1 MAEKLRLQKFMADCG
16 VCSRRKAEELI
27 SEGRVFVNGHTA
39 SIGEK
44 VDPERDRVEYGGR
57 EIRPTGEEKV
67 YIMLNKPR
75 GFVTTLE
82 DEMGRKC
89 ITTLLDGLDVRV
101 VPVGRLDRNSEGLLI
116 LNHDGELVYTL
127 THPKHNVSKFYL
139 VTVLGTVSD
148 EAVERLNGPL
158 EIDGYTTNSSTVAVL
173 SREPGRVVLRFE
185 LREGRNRQIRK
196 MCEAVGLEVGRL
208 KRYAVGRLKL
218 SELKAGKWR
227 YLTEAEVRYLKS
239 L

>member
-16 VCSRRKAEELI
+16 ICSRRKAEELI
-27 SEGRVFVNGHTA
+27 AQGRVFVNGRTA
-39 SIGEK
+39 TIGEK

-57 EIRPTGEEKV
+57 EIRLSNEEKV
-67 YIMLNKPR
+67 YLMLNKPR

-89 ITTLLDGLDVRV
+89 ITTLLDGLDTRV
-101 VPVGRLDRNSEGLLI
+101 VPVGRLDRNSEGLL
-116 LNHDGELVYTL
+116 LLTNDGELVYTL

-139 VTVLGTVSD
+139 VTILGTVSD

-158 EIDGYTTNSSTVAVL
+158 EIDGYTTDSSTVSVL

>member
-16 VCSRRKAEELI
+16 ICSRRKAEELI
-27 SEGRVFVNGHTA
+27 AQGRVFVNGRTA
-39 SIGEK
+39 TIGEK

-57 EIRPTGEEKV
+57 EIRLSNEEKV
-67 YIMLNKPR
+67 YLMLNKPR

-89 ITTLLDGLDVRV
+89 ITTLLDGLDTRV
-101 VPVGRLDRNSEGLLI
+101 VPVGRLDRNSEGLL
-116 LNHDGELVYTL
+116 LLTNDGELVYTL

-139 VTVLGTVSD
+139 VTILGTVSD
-148 EAVERLNGPL
+148 EAVERLNGPR
-158 EIDGYTTNSSTVAVL
+158 EIDGYTTDSSTVSVL

>member
-16 VCSRRKAEELI
+16 ICSRRKAEELI
-27 SEGRVFVNGHTA
+27 AQGRVFVNGRTA
-39 SIGEK
+39 TIGEK

-57 EIRPTGEEKV
+57 EIRLSNEEKV
-67 YIMLNKPR
+67 YLMLNKPR

-89 ITTLLDGLDVRV
+89 ITTLLDGLDTRV
-101 VPVGRLDRNSEGLLI
+101 VPVGRLDRNSEGLL
-116 LNHDGELVYTL
+116 LLTNDGELVYTL

-139 VTVLGTVSD
+139 VTILGTVSD

-158 EIDGYTTNSSTVAVL
+158 EIDGYTTNSSTVSVL

>member
-16 VCSRRKAEELI
+16 ICSRRKAEELI
-27 SEGRVFVNGHTA
+27 AQGRVFVNGRTA
-39 SIGEK
+39 TIGEK
-44 VDPERDRVEYGGR
+44 VDLERDRVEYGGR
-57 EIRPTGEEKV
+57 EIRLSNEEKV
-67 YIMLNKPR
+67 YLMLNKPR

-82 DEMGRKC
+82 DERGRKC
-89 ITTLLDGLDVRV
+89 ITTLLDGLDTRV
-101 VPVGRLDRNSEGLLI
+101 VPVGRLDRNSEGLL
-116 LNHDGELVYTL
+116 LLTNDGELVYTL

-139 VTVLGTVSD
+139 VTILGTVSD

-158 EIDGYTTNSSTVAVL
+158 EIDGYTTDSSTVSVL

>member
-1 MAEKLRLQKFMADCG
+1 M
-16 VCSRRKAEELI
+16 
-27 SEGRVFVNGHTA
+27 
-39 SIGEK
+39 
-44 VDPERDRVEYGGR
+44 
-57 EIRPTGEEKV
+57 
-67 YIMLNKPR
+67 
-75 GFVTTLE
+75 
-82 DEMGRKC
+82 
-89 ITTLLDGLDVRV
+89 
-101 VPVGRLDRNSEGLLI
+101 
-116 LNHDGELVYTL
+116 
-127 THPKHNVSKFYL
+127 
-139 VTVLGTVSD
+139 
-148 EAVERLNGPL
+148 
-158 EIDGYTTNSSTVAVL
+158 L

>member
-1 MAEKLRLQKFMADCG
+1 MAEKLRLQKIMADCG
-16 VCSRRKAEELI
+16 ICSRRKAEELI
-27 SEGRVFVNGHTA
+27 AQGRVFVNGRTA
-39 SIGEK
+39 TIGEK
-44 VDPERDRVEYGGR
+44 VDLERDRVEYGGR
-57 EIRPTGEEKV
+57 EIRLSNEEKV
-67 YIMLNKPR
+67 YLMLNKPR

-89 ITTLLDGLDVRV
+89 ITTLLDGLDTRV
-101 VPVGRLDRNSEGLLI
+101 VPVGRLDRNSEGLL
-116 LNHDGELVYTL
+116 LLTNDGELVYTL

-139 VTVLGTVSD
+139 VTILGTVSD

-158 EIDGYTTNSSTVAVL
+158 EIDGYTPDSSTVSVL

-227 YLTEAEVRYLKS
+227 YLTEADVRYLKS

>member
-1 MAEKLRLQKFMADCG
+1 MAEKLRLQKFMANCG

-27 SEGRVFVNGHTA
+27 EQGRVFVNGRTA
-39 SIGEK
+39 VIGEK
-44 VDPERDRVEYGGR
+44 IDPERDRVEYGGR
-57 EIRPTGEEKV
+57 EIRLSDEEKV

-75 GFVTTLE
+75 GFITTLE

-89 ITTLLDGLDVRV
+89 ITTLLDGLDTRV
-101 VPVGRLDRNSEGLLI
+101 VPVGRLDRNSEGLL
-116 LNHDGELVYTL
+116 LLTNDGELVYTL

-139 VTVLGTVSD
+139 VTILGTVSD

-158 EIDGYTTNSSTVAVL
+158 EIDGYITDSSTVSVL

-208 KRYAVGRLKL
+208 KRYAIGRLKL

>member
-16 VCSRRKAEELI
+16 ICSRRKAEELI
-27 SEGRVFVNGHTA
+27 AQGRVFVNGRTA
-39 SIGEK
+39 TIGEK
-44 VDPERDRVEYGGR
+44 VDLERDRVEYGGR
-57 EIRPTGEEKV
+57 EIRLSNEEKV
-67 YIMLNKPR
+67 YLMLNKPR

-89 ITTLLDGLDVRV
+89 ITTLLDGLDTRV
-101 VPVGRLDRNSEGLLI
+101 VPVGRLDRNSEGLL
-116 LNHDGELVYTL
+116 LLTNDGELVYTL

-139 VTVLGTVSD
+139 VTILGTVSD

-158 EIDGYTTNSSTVAVL
+158 EIDGYTTDSSTVSVL